1 VKPPDLG
8 LPWPEWRK
16 GQWEVI
22 TQALASPHKYV
33 LIEAPPGIGKSGIA
47 LAISRILDARSAH
60 VLTGTLQ
67 LQQQYEQL
75 GVTSVTGRPNWQ
87 CFIQPGVTAA
97 DAPCTAGMKCEYS
110 GPKGLPGCD
119 YFDQKRQ
126 ASAAAEVV
134 FNYAYWLRQ
143 LNYAGW
149 RKPSVLVC
157 DEAHTLAGQ
166 VRSFAQT
173 AVRRR
178 ALTELGYFNMNRVM
192 PLETFE
198 EWQEW
203 ARHELGWNAEWQRDR
218 SAARRADV
226 HEMDRDRQRWVRMV
240 LGLNDAIS
248 TLAAANDDWVVQPQA
263 WGWEFKP
270 VWVHTITPRA
280 VLAHATEKVI
290 LLSATILNKD
300 VFCGLNGI
308 DPAEAEFIQTAS
320 TFSKRK
326 RPVVYR
332 PIGRVTRAGGSDAV
346 IRVIREILGQH
357 PGERGLVHTVSH
369 RLAREIGDAFRGDPR
384 IITHDAGADRL
395 RALERFKRTRGAVLV
410 SPSMHTGVDLPYDE
424 CRFQVICKLP
434 FADLTDPLVA
444 SQMKNATRDNPLD
457 KGQQA
462 YTYDTAATLV
472 QTYGRIMRAEDDS
485 GTTYLLDE
493 NYKWFKHAAREFLPT
508 WFTEAVKYEDSE
520 GVREDD
526 VLADLRRAARA

>member
-178 ALTELGYFNMNRVM
+178 ALTELG
-192 PLETFE
+192 LL
-198 EWQEW
+198 Q
-203 ARHELGWNAEWQRDR
+203 HESGHAPRNVRGVAGVG
-218 SAARRADV
+218 AARAGL
-226 HEMDRDRQRWVRMV
+226 ECRM
-240 LGLNDAIS
+240 
-248 TLAAANDDWVVQPQA
+248 AARSFS
-263 WGWEFKP
+263 G
-270 VWVHTITPRA
+270 TPRRR
-280 VLAHATEKVI
+280 TR
-290 LLSATILNKD
+290 
-300 VFCGLNGI
+300 NGPRSPTLGAYGPRTQRR
-308 DPAEAEFIQTAS
+308 DLD
-320 TFSKRK
+320 
-326 RPVVYR
+326 
-332 PIGRVTRAGGSDAV
+332 AGGSQRRLGGPAAGV
-346 IRVIREILGQH
+346 GLGVQAGVGAHHYTARRVSARDREG
-357 PGERGLVHTVSH
+357 HT
-369 RLAREIGDAFRGDPR
+369 P
-384 IITHDAGADRL
+384 
-395 RALERFKRTRGAVLV
+395 
-410 SPSMHTGVDLPYDE
+410 
-424 CRFQVICKLP
+424 Q
-434 FADLTDPLVA
+434 
-444 SQMKNATRDNPLD
+444 RDHSE
-457 KGQQA
+457 Q
-462 YTYDTAATLV
+462 
-472 QTYGRIMRAEDDS
+472 GRILWTQRNRPRGS
-485 GTTYLLDE
+485 GVHP
-493 NYKWFKHAAREFLPT
+493 NR
-508 WFTEAVKYEDSE
+508 
-520 GVREDD
+520 
-526 VLADLRRAARA
+526 